1 MSTMTDKTKKPKH
14 DNVRGLVQDLSELLD
29 SRMEQFRHGT
39 AHDWIRPS
47 DAKMFMLI
55 ARHSR
60 TLSQLAAALKISRQA
75 AHSSVKRL
83 IEKGLIELDYVP
95 GNKRDKIP
103 KITAEGQAARGI
115 AASHIGRL
123 EREMIDVL
131 GDEKTETLRG
141 LLKELSNGLKQSS

>member
-1 MSTMTDKTKKPKH
+1 MSTMTDKNQKPKY

-29 SRMEQFRHGT
+29 SRMQQFRHGT
-39 AHDWIRPS
+39 EHDWIRPS

-60 TLSQLAAALKISRQA
+60 TLSQLASALKISRQA
-75 AHSSVKRL
+75 AHSSIKRL
-83 IEKGLIELDYVP
+83 IEKGMIELDYVP
-95 GNKRDKIP
+95 GNKRDKTP
-103 KITAEGQAARGI
+103 TITAKGQAARGI

-131 GDEKTETLRG
+131 GEQKTETLRG
-141 LLKELSNGLKQSS
+141 LLKELSDGLKQPI